1 MNFKVLFRTLVV
13 LLILFV
19 MVYVGLNNTE
29 RIDFSFP
36 LALQK
41 SLRAPA
47 ALIYFG
53 MFAVG
58 FFGGAVLNA
67 GGSGGSR
74 RSSKEK

>member
-1 MNFKVLFRTLVV
+1 MNFKVLFRTIVV
-13 LLILFV
+13 LVILFV
-19 MVYVGLNNTE
+19 MVYVGLYNTG

-36 LALQK
+36 LALEK
-41 SLRAPA
+41 PLHAPA

-58 FFGGAVLNA
+58 FLGGAVLTA

-74 RSSKEK
+74 RGSKEK